1 MSIPDATRNHRHA
14 PKFRQFDPAEALEM
28 SLPEAIIL
36 QQIRFWL
43 EGDAKYPPKRWVYN
57 SYPQWQAQFPF
68 WSVKTIQRAL
78 DSLVE
83 RGVVIVEMRQ
93 PISGASPCN
102 HYRLADELVE
112 GVWSKSPEGL
122 DILTRPSGQIV
133 HGNNEAH
140 NTPDNTLNNTTP
152 KVVRQKKAKEPQ
164 EPDLIKLAEKIHG
177 YITRK
182 MKEHNL
188 LPGALKFDTEVTA
201 NILRQLRDIDKIPE
215 AMIGTV
221 LAWTWS
227 YEFDNGTLYG
237 SVLTS
242 PAQWRNRKPGAST
255 NKFQNA
261 YASWLRETGGVQNG

>member
-1 MSIPDATRNHRHA
+1 MIPASVLAHRSA
-14 PKFRQFDPAEALEM
+14 PRFLQFDPAEAQDLT
-28 SLPEAIIL
+28 LPEAIIL
-36 QQIRFWL
+36 EQIRFWL
-43 EGDAKYPPKRWVYN
+43 RGDAQNPPKRWVYN
-57 SYPQWQAQFPF
+57 SYPQWQEQFPF

-78 DSLVE
+78 DSLCE
-83 RGVVIVEMRQ
+83 AGIIFSETRKNRAGIV
-93 PISGASPCN
+93 CN

-112 GVWSKSPEGL
+112 GVWSISPEGL

-133 HGNNEAH
+133 HANNEAY
-140 NTPDNTLNNTTP
+140 NTPDNTLKNTIP

-164 EPDLIKLAEKIHG
+164 EPALIKLAEKIHG

-188 LPGALKFDTEVTA
+188 LPGALKFDVEVTA
-201 NILRQLRDIDKIPE
+201 NILRQLRDIDKIPQE
-215 AMIGTV
+215 MIGTV

-227 YEFDNGTLYG
+227 YEFDNGTIYG

-261 YASWLRETGGVQNG
+261 YASWLRETGGQGG